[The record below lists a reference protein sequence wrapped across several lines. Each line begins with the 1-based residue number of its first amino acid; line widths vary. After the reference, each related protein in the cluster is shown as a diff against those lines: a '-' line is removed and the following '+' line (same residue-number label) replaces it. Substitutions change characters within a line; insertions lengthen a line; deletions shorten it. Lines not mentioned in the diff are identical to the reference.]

1 MRFGV
6 FQLLS
11 GVQVR
16 TFIPLVFFKRPK
28 RPRLNTL
35 KQVIFRV
42 EFHEV
47 DRKLSPYDK
56 LLKECFSILGR
67 RTGIL
72 NRQRNGVG
80 TDVAKVKIGRKLA
93 GAVQFG
99 MVALRLV
106 TP

>member
-11 GVQVR
+11 GVELR
-16 TFIPLVFFKRPK
+16 AFIPLVFFKRPK

-35 KQVIFRV
+35 KPVIFRI

-56 LLKECFSILGR
+56 LLKECFSILVR
-67 RTGIL
+67 CVGIL
-72 NRQRNGVG
+72 NRQRNRVG
-80 TDVAKVKIGRKLA
+80 TEVAKVKIG
-93 GAVQFG
+93 
-99 MVALRLV
+99 
-106 TP
+106 